1 MHIRTIIGAFIASL
15 TMATMSLAD
24 WGTELTAIGGASDFF
39 GQSIALDGD
48 TCVIGAPNAN
58 SFVGSAYVFTNTN
71 GTWSQVQEL
80 TATGGAEYDQF
91 GFSVALDGDTCVI
104 GAWGTNSNTGSA
116 YVFTNTNGTWSQIQK
131 LTASDGASGDNFGSK
146 IAIDVASAD
155 RGQWNQHRYRQLRIH
170 QHHYLGQTVTHAPD
184 GASGDFFGTSV
195 ALDGDTCVIGAM
207 GTNSE
212 TGSAYVFEY
221 VDTLDEWIQWG
232 PALTANGGETSGH
245 FGFSVALDGDT
256 CVIGAN
262 LTNTNAGSAYV
273 FTNTGETWTQAVE
286 LTATDGADNDYFGFS
301 VALDGN
307 TCVIGANGTDS
318 IPAVPTSSPIPMAP
332 GVRSRNSPP
341 PMEQAAITSDLRSP
355 STVTPA

>member
-1 MHIRTIIGAFIASL
+1 M
-15 TMATMSLAD
+15 
-24 WGTELTAIGGASDFF
+24 
-39 GQSIALDGD
+39 
-48 TCVIGAPNAN
+48 
-58 SFVGSAYVFTNTN
+58 
-71 GTWSQVQEL
+71 
-80 TATGGAEYDQF
+80 
-91 GFSVALDGDTCVI
+91 I

-146 IAIDVASAD
+146 IAIDGDTCVIGANGTNTGTGSAYVFTNTD
-155 RGQWNQHRYRQLRIH
+155 GIWS
-170 QHHYLGQTVTHAPD
+170 QTALLIAPD

-221 VDTLDEWIQWG
+221 VDTPDEWIQWG

-318 IPAVPTSSPIPMAP
+318 YTGSAYVFTNAWRNWSQVAELTATVGASGDFFGSSIALEGDTCVIGANGTNTGSVYVYRSNPAATGACCYDGLCFSITESECTAVGGSFTAEACSADTACPTACSSD
-332 GVRSRNSPP
+332 
-341 PMEQAAITSDLRSP
+341 SDNDGDVDIEDLMNLLATFGACP
-355 STVTPA
+355 